1 MARIVHLQK
10 RVKARIYRVSHV
22 HIANVLPAPR
32 GRHCILCS
40 TWLHLPMV
48 QELL

>member
-1 MARIVHLQK
+1 MARTVHLQK
-10 RVKARIYRVSHV
+10 RVKARIYMVSHV
-22 HIANVLPAPR
+22 LIANFLPPPWE
-32 GRHCILCS
+32 RHCILCS